1 MDLKDQATIE
11 VEKKIDALLSGLT
24 LEEKIGQMTQVLHF
38 EALTEG
44 EIAAG
49 RVSKKHF

>member
-1 MDLKDQATIE
+1 
-11 VEKKIDALLSGLT
+11 
-24 LEEKIGQMTQVLHF
+24 MTQVLHF

-49 RVSKKHF
+49 RVSKKHFWNGK